1 MAKRKKS
8 RTPAPPTKGRGGRKT
23 TIPGHVTQASG
34 PRQKESS
41 SRTSPLSNLNPRQL
55 RFLLA
60 GAVGLVIIVVVV
72 IAISL
77 SGGSSTGGPGEALA
91 AAGCQLFEPA
101 PGQATAENNHVLE
114 LPEGFEYN
122 TFPPSQGPHHP
133 ETLLFNL
140 YPEPV
145 EQLNLV
151 HNLEHGGMYI
161 QYGDQVSGR
170 GCRGNRRVVGRRSQ
184 RVDHRPATGARSQHR
199 NGCVD
204 DRQRRRLREL
214 GRAPRL
220 LHQLRSGRVR
230 RVQDRLYRQGPGA
243 IPRERINA
251 GLRPIASRP
260 IATRVARV

>member
-60 GAVGLVIIVVVV
+60 GGVGLVIIVVVV

-161 QYGDQVSGR
+161 QYGDQVSDEDVAAIAAWWDAAPNGLIIAPLPALEANIAMAAWTTGSEGDYENSVGRLAYCTSFDQAAFDAFKTAYIGR
-170 GCRGNRRVVGRRSQ
+170 GPERFPVNALTPGFGPSQ
-184 RVDHRPATGARSQHR
+184 ASQ
-199 NGCVD
+199 
-204 DRQRRRLREL
+204 
-214 GRAPRL
+214 
-220 LHQLRSGRVR
+220 
-230 RVQDRLYRQGPGA
+230 
-243 IPRERINA
+243 
-251 GLRPIASRP
+251 
-260 IATRVARV
+260 